1 MPWLVFSRNVFK
13 AKKEICPFGW
23 CWTFLMAFVFLRVT
37 TDLESS
43 RRPRIRGRD
52 LLAMASNQLAMASNQ
67 LAMASNLRA
76 ALYIC

>member
-1 MPWLVFSRNVFK
+1 
-13 AKKEICPFGW
+13 
-23 CWTFLMAFVFLRVT
+23 MAFVFLRVT